1 MGVACSEWA
10 MDNSSSI
17 PVLLVLA
24 MMAGAPAAT
33 AWAQARPAAAP
44 ETEVPIPEP
53 PNQPYPSTFHPSFQW
68 NYVCTRPRAAGCLI
82 SCPPNAVVSSVVA
95 ARVWLG
101 TSELANPPAAAIYYY
116 LVYYNG
122 AENLV
127 ATGFVQS
134 TRNLACQALAMKV
147 SYSGPPK

>member
-1 MGVACSEWA
+1 
-10 MDNSSSI
+10 MDNLSSVR
-17 PVLLVLA
+17 VLLVLA
-24 MMAGAPAAT
+24 MMAGTPATT
-33 AWAQARPAAAP
+33 AWAQARPAPNAAQQ

-68 NYVCTRPRAAGCLI
+68 NYVCTRPRAAGCLM

-101 TSELANPPAAAIYYY
+101 TSELTNPPAFAIYYY